1 MPVASTTVLFFALA
15 TLLQTATPGPGVL
28 YVSARSLAHGRRAGF
43 ASAFGIEFGE
53 LIWLAATA
61 TGLVALLSAS
71 TEVLTV
77 LRFAGAAY
85 LIYLGV
91 QRWRHAEPA
100 TSPQAASHRWTFI
113 QGTVTQLLNPKVA
126 VYFVAFM
133 PLFLDQHRPIA
144 PQVAVLGAVYVAVA
158 LAVDATY
165 VLAAS
170 TISRRFGASR
180 RAQRRSAKVAAGTYV
195 ALGLAAAAVGDRP
208 V

>member
-1 MPVASTTVLFFALA
+1 MPVATTTVLLFALA

-28 YVSARSLAHGRRAGF
+28 YVSAQSLARGRRAGF

-53 LIWLAATA
+53 VIWLAATA

-77 LRFAGAAY
+77 LRLAGAAY

-91 QRWRHAEPA
+91 QRWRHAELTISAPA
-100 TSPQAASHRWTFI
+100 GSHRWTFA
-113 QGTVTQLLNPKVA
+113 QGTITQLLNPKVA

-133 PLFLDQHRPIA
+133 PLFLDQHRAIA
-144 PQVAVLGAVYVAVA
+144 PQVAVLGVVYIAVA

-170 TISRRFGASR
+170 AISRRFVASR

-195 ALGLAAAAVGDRP
+195 ALGLAAAAAGERLV
-208 V
+208 

>member
-1 MPVASTTVLFFALA
+1 MPVATTTILLFALA

-28 YVSARSLAHGRRAGF
+28 YVSAQSLAHGRRAGF

-53 LIWLAATA
+53 VIWLAATA

-77 LRFAGAAY
+77 LRLAGAAY

-91 QRWRHAEPA
+91 QRWRNAELTTKTPA
-100 TSPQAASHRWTFI
+100 GSHRWTFA
-113 QGTVTQLLNPKVA
+113 QGTITQLLNPKVA

-133 PLFLDQHRPIA
+133 PLFLDPHRAIA
-144 PQVAVLGAVYVAVA
+144 PQVALLGVVYVAVA

-170 TISRRFGASR
+170 AISRRFVASR
-180 RAQRRSAKVAAGTYV
+180 RAQRRSARVAAGTYV
-195 ALGLAAAAVGDRP
+195 ALGLAAAAAGERLV
-208 V
+208 

>member
-53 LIWLAATA
+53 VIWLVATA
-61 TGLVALLSAS
+61 TGLVALLAAS

-91 QRWRHAEPA
+91 QRWRHAEPV
-100 TSPQAASHRWTFI
+100 TSPQTASHRWTFI

-126 VYFVAFM
+126 VYFVALM

-144 PQVAVLGAVYVAVA
+144 PQVAVLGAVYLALA

-170 TISRRFGASR
+170 TIARRFGANR

-195 ALGLAAAAVGDRP
+195 ALGLAAAAVGERP